1 MSTIF
6 QVLLRQNFRCGRM
19 ESIRAVSMAG
29 RAAMSSFAP
38 AVTPCAERHIL
49 CPGAVRRPPGFYC
62 AGVDGWGKGAAGGT
76 SKNMDIY
83 SKRRVSHGGLRKE
96 TKESERK
103 VKL

>member
-29 RAAMSSFAP
+29 RAAMSSLRP
-38 AVTPCAERHIL
+38 
-49 CPGAVRRPPGFYC
+49 RRPHAPNAIFHAREPSDGLRVFYC
-62 AGVDGWGKGAAGGT
+62 AGVDGWGKGQPAEPA
-76 SKNMDIY
+76 KIWIY
-83 SKRRVSHGGLRKE
+83 IQKRRVSHGGLRKE